1 MPEQKVGEVMK
12 FFSKAS
18 VAAIKVTEGS
28 LRVGDRIKI
37 KGHTTD
43 FEDQIQSMQ
52 VENQPVEKADVGQ
65 MIGIKVKDRVREKD
79 VVYKIVEW
87 GGSIPQPI
95 VDVERLTHIYN
106 RGTPLEKKAIEDI
119 SLQIERGEFIGIIG
133 ETGSGKSTLVQHFN
147 GLLKPSGGRV
157 VIEGMDLAL
166 PGISWNELRQRVGLV
181 FQYPEQQLFEAT
193 VFDDIS
199 FVLRQ
204 RKVFSPAEV
213 EHRVESACVSVGLD
227 YEEFRSRSPFEL
239 SGGEKRRVALA
250 GVLVQEPHLL
260 ILDEPTVG
268 LDGPGKREILKQ
280 VEALHHS
287 GKTVIIIS
295 HAVEDLLGMVNR
307 LVVLESGRLLTT
319 GAPAEVF
326 SFLLQTGKVTSLVP
340 SIYQLCHDLRA
351 EGWDIPEGI
360 LAVEE
365 AVEVLDRSLRSPT
378 A

>member
-1 MPEQKVGEVMK
+1 M
-12 FFSKAS
+12 
-18 VAAIKVTEGS
+18 
-28 LRVGDRIKI
+28 
-37 KGHTTD
+37 
-43 FEDQIQSMQ
+43 
-52 VENQPVEKADVGQ
+52 
-65 MIGIKVKDRVREKD
+65 
-79 VVYKIVEW
+79 
-87 GGSIPQPI
+87 
-95 VDVERLTHIYN
+95 
-106 RGTPLEKKAIEDI
+106 
-119 SLQIERGEFIGIIG
+119 
-133 ETGSGKSTLVQHFN
+133 
-147 GLLKPSGGRV
+147 
-157 VIEGMDLAL
+157 IEGMDLAL

-227 YEEFRSRSPFEL
+227 YGEFRSRSPFEL

-287 GKTVIIIS
+287 GKTVIVIS

-307 LVVLESGRLLTT
+307 LVVLENGRLLTT

-360 LAVEE
+360 LGVEE
-365 AVEVLDRSLRSPT
+365 AVEVLDQSLRSPT